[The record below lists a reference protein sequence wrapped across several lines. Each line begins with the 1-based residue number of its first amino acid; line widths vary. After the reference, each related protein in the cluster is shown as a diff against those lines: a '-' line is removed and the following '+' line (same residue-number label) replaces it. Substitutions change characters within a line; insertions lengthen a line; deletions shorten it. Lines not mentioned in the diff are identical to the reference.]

1 MAEDAGLF
9 KKHGLNAELIDMEGG
24 TRGLQVLLSGQI
36 QAMHVRLGPRVRANT
51 QGADMRLIASFCNT
65 IPFTIFTPA
74 NVKTAADLKG
84 STVGISSFG
93 SESDSAIARIA
104 PSASR
109 PSHPRA
115 NRGESGGKTRR
126 QASRLRETS
135 YYHVE

>member
-1 MAEDAGLF
+1 MWGWGLWF
-9 KKHGLNAELIDMEGG
+9 E
-24 TRGLQVLLSGQI
+24 
-36 QAMHVRLGPRVRANT
+36 P
-51 QGADMRLIASFCNT
+51 ADMCLIASFCNT

-74 NVKTAADLKG
+74 TVKTAVDLKG

-93 SESDSAIARIA
+93 SESDIAIARIA